1 MVRAGQPFL
10 GQDLRD
16 LLFIRI
22 GVNFRLVETAFD
34 VVTLSLLC
42 VDHRDAIFV
51 GAHSRQRDAAGLG
64 GEDQVDLADVEDPGE
79 FIGHPGH
86 ELAVDTVVQKP
97 VDLHDVS
104 GQNLALLLD
113 ALLEFLHNVPPI

>member
-1 MVRAGQPFL
+1 MPLASAVR
-10 GQDLRD
+10 
-16 LLFIRI
+16 
-22 GVNFRLVETAFD
+22 
-34 VVTLSLLC
+34 
-42 VDHRDAIFV
+42 
-51 GAHSRQRDAAGLG
+51 
-64 GEDQVDLADVEDPGE
+64 DQVDLADVEDLGE
-79 FIGHPGH
+79 FIGHTAH